1 MLSVQRA
8 ASASLQGEAVTDAS
22 AKLLYFLS
30 RMRAWSM
37 GPSGAAEEEV
47 TLASFLLAAA
57 HWMRPRARS
66 FSWLAALAAASR
78 SALLA
83 FLLLLL
89 GRPG

>member
-1 MLSVQRA
+1 
-8 ASASLQGEAVTDAS
+8 
-22 AKLLYFLS
+22 
-30 RMRAWSM
+30 M

-78 SALLA
+78 SALFAFSSCALA
-83 FLLLLL
+83 ALVKV
-89 GRPG
+89 RARE